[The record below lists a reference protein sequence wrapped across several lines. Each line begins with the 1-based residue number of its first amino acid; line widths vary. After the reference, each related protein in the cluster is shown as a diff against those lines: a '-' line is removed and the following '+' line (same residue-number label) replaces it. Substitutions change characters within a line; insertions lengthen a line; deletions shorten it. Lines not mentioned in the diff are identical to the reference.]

1 MHPPSMYEAHTPIEL
16 IPEGL
21 QFATLALKGLYTAMT
36 PETPNNPTSVE
47 AVHVLHCLLNP
58 SKQISA
64 CG

>member
-1 MHPPSMYEAHTPIEL
+1 MRPPSMYEAHTPTEL

-36 PETPNNPTSVE
+36 PETPNKPTSVE
-47 AVHVLHCLLNP
+47 AVHVLRFPLNP
-58 SKQISA
+58 SNQISA